1 MFPIDRPPAL
11 VYTMGVKRKGGIVM
25 YLMYD
30 DEGNFMGVLNEHL
43 GHNLLMNNRDFL
55 FVKIP
60 ESLYF
65 DEDGDEWKMPAD
77 FKVVF

>member
-30 DEGNFMGVLNEHL
+30 DEGNFMGVLNENL
-43 GHNLLMNNRDFL
+43 EHNLLARNRDYL
-55 FVKIP
+55 FVKVP
-60 ESLYF
+60 DSLYF
-65 DEDGDEWKMPAD
+65 DEDVDEWKFPAD
-77 FKVVF
+77 LPLVF

>member
-1 MFPIDRPPAL
+1 
-11 VYTMGVKRKGGIVM
+11 M

-30 DEGNFMGVLNEHL
+30 EEGTFMGVLNEHL

-65 DEDGDEWKMPAD
+65 DEDTDEWKMPAD
-77 FKVVF
+77 LKVVF

>member
-1 MFPIDRPPAL
+1 
-11 VYTMGVKRKGGIVM
+11 M

-30 DEGNFMGVLNEHL
+30 EEGNFMGVLNERL
-43 GHNLLMNNRDFL
+43 GHNLLMNNRDYL

-65 DEDGDEWKMPAD
+65 DEDADEWKMPTD